1 MADKCYY
8 SDATEAEFFK
18 GNSVS
23 KKKLCTMRGFQKPLQ
38 LLSATEI
45 TDHSISDKTGQT
57 VSSHFGFTAQSAT
70 ILLLHLL
77 QETVFNTFSLGD

>member
-38 LLSATEI
+38 LLSSTEI

-57 VSSHFGFTAQSAT
+57 VSSHFGFTAQT
-70 ILLLHLL
+70 
-77 QETVFNTFSLGD
+77 ECYNPFVESLAGNGFQYFFPW